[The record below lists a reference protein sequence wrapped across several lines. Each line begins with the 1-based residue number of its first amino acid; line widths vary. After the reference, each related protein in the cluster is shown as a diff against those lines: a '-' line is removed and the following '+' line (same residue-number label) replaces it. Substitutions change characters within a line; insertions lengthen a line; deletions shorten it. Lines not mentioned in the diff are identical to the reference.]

1 MSRNT
6 ALFNFIGGL
15 INNTRLF
22 YVRLWTGLKTKTGLS
37 TEALVCA
44 LPISAGVYRIGEI
57 ANRPTSGAWRAGG
70 RAEDRGQRAENAEE
84 RPRRARHENRVL
96 F

>member
-1 MSRNT
+1 MLNVCPPAQMSRNT

-22 YVRLWTGLKTKTGLS
+22 YVRLWTGLKAKTGLS

-57 ANRPTSGAWRAGG
+57 ANRPTSGAWRAEGQRG
-70 RAEDRGQRAENAEE
+70 RRRRTEDRDR
-84 RPRRARHENRVL
+84 
-96 F
+96 